1 MKVKKFDILLVSI
14 EVEYVRPVL
23 GRLLGIFYW
32 LMCIRMKK
40 FNVTINREKICSFYR
55 LIIPRFMKGGAPGE
69 E

>member
-1 MKVKKFDILLVSI
+1 MKVKKFDILPVSI

-23 GRLLGIFYW
+23 GRLLGIFCW

-40 FNVTINREKICSFYR
+40 FNVIINHEKICSFYR
-55 LIIPRFMKGGAPGE
+55 LIIPRFMKGGVPGE